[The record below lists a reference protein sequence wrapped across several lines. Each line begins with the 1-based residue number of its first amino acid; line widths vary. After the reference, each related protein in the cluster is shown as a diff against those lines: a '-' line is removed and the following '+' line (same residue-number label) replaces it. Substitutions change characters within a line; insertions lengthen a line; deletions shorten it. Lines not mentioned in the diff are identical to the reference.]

1 MYTHTYRFIA
11 VKLRCEQ
18 QQSKQ
23 CSLFFSLVF
32 CDIIIFSWWEKRD
45 CICSFKKG
53 KNSIRHSIL
62 KKQALGMPYLYKS
75 DILCPAK
82 WLCEVMLEMKAGINW
97 NFCRNDD
104 FTLDGWTD
112 IFGNLCSFLLRD
124 DYANLR
130 DRFCSILLC
139 WSAADGD
146 EMRGLWWQWW
156 RWKSK
161 SIVVVEYLLS
171 FPSAWKLSD
180 VAL

>member
-1 MYTHTYRFIA
+1 MHTHTYRFFA

-45 CICSFKKG
+45 CMHVSWRGFVHFYTTFYFKEANLRYAIAVVDWYPLPSKVVIR
-53 KNSIRHSIL
+53 SIAGNEARNKPKI
-62 KKQALGMPYLYKS
+62 
-75 DILCPAK
+75 
-82 WLCEVMLEMKAGINW
+82 VLE
-97 NFCRNDD
+97 FYPTEDE

-112 IFGNLCSFLLRD
+112 IFGILRSFLLSD

-130 DRFCSILLC
+130 DRFCPILLC

-146 EMRGLWWQWW
+146 EMR
-156 RWKSK
+156 
-161 SIVVVEYLLS
+161 E
-171 FPSAWKLSD
+171 
-180 VAL
+180 